1 MSATARPNLGGLFN
15 GSTPPERSSSIVDPL
30 GPRLITSSPVV
41 DQCDDS
47 KSPES
52 EVAHSVEPER
62 APEAG
67 KPAAPSRGGA
77 ATGRRITDVPK
88 RGTHAPTGQERRLT
102 APEWIDPVKAV
113 EHSFALLQ
121 AVLDANR
128 EFAVG
133 WANAVSSLPR
143 RIGMRR

>member
-15 GSTPPERSSSIVDPL
+15 GSTPPDRSSSIVDPL

-41 DQCDDS
+41 DRCDDGNP
-47 KSPES
+47 PES
-52 EVAHSVEPER
+52 EVAHSVEPEH
-62 APEAG
+62 APEASN
-67 KPAAPSRGGA
+67 PAAGSRGSA
-77 ATGRRITDVPK
+77 ATGQRTTVPK
-88 RGTHAPTGQERRLT
+88 RGTPTPTGRLT
-102 APEWIDPVKAV
+102 ALEWIDPVKAV

-133 WANAVSSLPR
+133 WANTISSLPR
-143 RIGMRR
+143 RVGMRR